1 MQLFVSYIDEQ
12 QVNRFCQYN
21 IYITLKREVATMIPA
36 AQEIL
41 AINNINWKFIPVGSP
56 YFGRVWEVAVKSMK
70 RHLLKDISNTLLNM
84 EEMYTLFAQIE
95 KSMNSQPLTPISSA
109 PKDLV

>member
-21 IYITLKREVATMIPA
+21 IYIILKREVATMIPA

-41 AINNINWKFIPVGSP
+41 AINNINWKFIPVGRP
-56 YFGRVWEVAVKSMK
+56 YFGRVLGSSRQIYEAPFVE
-70 RHLLKDISNTLLNM
+70 RHQQHATQYGRNVYTVCSNREEHEFATSNTDK
-84 EEMYTLFAQIE
+84 Q
-95 KSMNSQPLTPISSA
+95 
-109 PKDLV
+109 